1 MTPPGFNLRAGGL
14 IVVKQQLEL
23 EANDDAFGPKQAKP
37 SSSASS
43 SSWEPTNKESNF
55 HTFKNLSSHSVA
67 ESLLLVSWW
76 KISVISTFS
85 RHHDSIFFSKT
96 DQFYSFCILLSRQMM
111 RLWDLLKVKIN
122 NVCVSQRRLR
132 ESFKKLASRA
142 LGSHFHLLAS
152 WLGVFPVNKVM
163 TQQKKG
169 QQNEKTDFSATL
181 SVKFRFL
188 SQWHLRTN
196 FFLCRGIQTNKKK
209 VAEKTAWFE

>member
-1 MTPPGFNLRAGGL
+1 M
-14 IVVKQQLEL
+14 
-23 EANDDAFGPKQAKP
+23 
-37 SSSASS
+37 
-43 SSWEPTNKESNF
+43 
-55 HTFKNLSSHSVA
+55 
-67 ESLLLVSWW
+67 
-76 KISVISTFS
+76 
-85 RHHDSIFFSKT
+85 
-96 DQFYSFCILLSRQMM
+96 LSRQMM
-111 RLWDLLKVKIN
+111 RLWDPLKVKIN

-188 SQWHLRTN
+188 SQ
-196 FFLCRGIQTNKKK
+196 
-209 VAEKTAWFE
+209 